1 MYRLALPALLLVAV
15 PALAETVESD
25 SSRYVESWNSPE
37 ARYAAVHVGSGHNRL
52 LGRGQPDTRPACDCG
67 LARAASVPSGA
78 SATATGRE
86 PADRAPRIPPMI
98 GPGGQPFTV

>member
-25 SSRYVESWNSPE
+25 SSRYLESWNLPE
-37 ARYAAVHVGSGHNRL
+37 ARYAAIHVGSVAQQTPRARKARHAPGM
-52 LGRGQPDTRPACDCG
+52 RPR

-98 GPGGQPFTV
+98 GPGGQPFNV